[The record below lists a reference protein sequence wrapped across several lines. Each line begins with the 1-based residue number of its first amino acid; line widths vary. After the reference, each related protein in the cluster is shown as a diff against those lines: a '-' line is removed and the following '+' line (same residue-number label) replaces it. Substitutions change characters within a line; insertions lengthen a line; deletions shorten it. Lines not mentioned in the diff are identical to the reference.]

1 MAVPV
6 VIIKSSSNFSALL
19 ESADIVYFLS
29 GYAETL
35 NQISPSDPPL
45 GLEVETVIFA
55 ARAVVAAL
63 AADDALA
70 DAASAL
76 LADAV
81 ALLEALVAY
90 VWALL
95 ISAAVGP
102 TINPSAAALITSA
115 VFAVIVVG
123 NVGSKLPV

>member
-1 MAVPV
+1 
-6 VIIKSSSNFSALL
+6 L

-63 AADDALA
+63 AADDALDA
-70 DAASAL
+70 AAVALAAAAAASA
-76 LADAV
+76 
-81 ALLEALVAY
+81 
-90 VWALL
+90 
-95 ISAAVGP
+95 SAAD
-102 TINPSAAALITSA
+102 I
-115 VFAVIVVG
+115 
-123 NVGSKLPV
+123 

>member
-1 MAVPV
+1 MPV

-63 AADDALA
+63 AADDALES
-70 DAASAL
+70 AAAAL

-95 ISAAVGP
+95 ISLVVGP
-102 TINPSAAALITSA
+102 ISKAVAPALNART
-115 VFAVIVVG
+115 VLPVIIVG
-123 NVGSKLPV
+123 RVGSKLPV